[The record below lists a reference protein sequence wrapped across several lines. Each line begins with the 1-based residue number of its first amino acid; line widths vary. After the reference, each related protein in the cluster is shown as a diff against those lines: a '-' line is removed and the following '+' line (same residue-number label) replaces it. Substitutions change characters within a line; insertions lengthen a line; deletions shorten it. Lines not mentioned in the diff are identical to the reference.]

1 MLDTLFT
8 SKSIKEASVISKKRE
23 HAVITSV

>member
-8 SKSIKEASVISKKRE
+8 ARSIKEASEITKKRE
-23 HAVITSV
+23 AITQKED